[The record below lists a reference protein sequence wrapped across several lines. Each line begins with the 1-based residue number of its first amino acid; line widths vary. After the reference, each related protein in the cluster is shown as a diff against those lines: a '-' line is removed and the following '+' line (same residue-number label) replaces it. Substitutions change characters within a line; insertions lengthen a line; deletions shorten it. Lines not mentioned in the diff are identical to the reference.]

1 MLPAPISIPS
11 VNKNTAATIISALLA
26 SNGITRTDLAGA
38 CSVSAMTAGKVV
50 TAMCD
55 AGYACICEE
64 FSVHGRRTDFIY
76 PSGSFTFL
84 IFDIGERTMSAN
96 LYDALENTSFTY
108 TQPRNESV
116 DITADARSFVALVN
130 EQISDIGQSD
140 TYRLSALLYNK
151 SISLNV
157 KILEREM
164 PFSIAI
170 EKSVAASEYVNTK
183 YPSECVAF
191 IGGSDGSD
199 ISIISDGKIVAG
211 RSKPKK
217 LGAKILRSEIDM
229 LDTITEKLVSLFDFV
244 MPDKVILESR
254 SLHLSRRFSDE
265 LCERLCTSTSMQKEE
280 LPELVTN
287 DGIPFPSRAVI
298 GQLINIYANLIS
310 AN

>member
-1 MLPAPISIPS
+1 MLEQAKRLI
-11 VNKNTAATIISALLA
+11 VNGSLA
-26 SNGITRTDLAGA
+26 VA
-38 CSVSAMTAGKVV
+38 
-50 TAMCD
+50 
-55 AGYACICEE
+55 
-64 FSVHGRRTDFIY
+64 VHIRRIETN
-76 PSGSFTFL
+76 
-84 IFDIGERTMSAN
+84 A
-96 LYDALENTSFTY
+96 
-108 TQPRNESV
+108 
-116 DITADARSFVALVN
+116 
-130 EQISDIGQSD
+130 
-140 TYRLSALLYNK
+140 
-151 SISLNV
+151 LNV
-157 KILEREM
+157 KSLEREM

-244 MPDKVILESR
+244 MPDKVIFESR

>member
-50 TAMCD
+50 NAMCH
-55 AGYACICEE
+55 AGYAAIVED
-64 FSVHGRRTDFIY
+64 FSAQGRRSDFIY
-76 PSGSFTFL
+76 PSDRFTFL
-84 IFDIGERTMSAN
+84 IFDIGERTMSASI
-96 LYDALENTSFTY
+96 YDARESTRFTY

-116 DITADARSFVALVN
+116 DITTDARSFVALVN

-157 KILEREM
+157 KILEQEM
-164 PFSIAI
+164 PFSTAI
-170 EKSVAASEYVNTK
+170 EKSVAASEYAGKK
-183 YPSECVAF
+183 YPGECIAF
-191 IGGSDGSD
+191 IGAADGSD
-199 ISIISDGKIVAG
+199 ISIISDGKTVSG
-211 RSKPKK
+211 RSKPRK
-217 LGAKILRSEIDM
+217 LSAKIDTSEIDM
-229 LDTITEKLVSLFDFV
+229 LDTLPSKLISLFDFV
-244 MPDKVILESR
+244 MPDRVILESR

-265 LCERLCTSTSMQKEE
+265 LCERLCARRSIRKEE
-280 LPELVTN
+280 LPELITN
-287 DGIPFPSRAVI
+287 DGIPFPSRAAI